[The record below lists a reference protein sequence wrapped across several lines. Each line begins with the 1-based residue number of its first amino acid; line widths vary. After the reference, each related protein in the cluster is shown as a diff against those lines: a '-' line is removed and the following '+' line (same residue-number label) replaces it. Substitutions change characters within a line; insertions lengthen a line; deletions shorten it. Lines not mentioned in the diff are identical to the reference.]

1 MTRVFCSHSVVND
14 LSAFRLPLN
23 TAGRPATRV
32 FHRPSIGS
40 VGPPGSV
47 RPLPI
52 CNSVF
57 FRCDLGLLVSQESGR
72 GSTPL
77 IRRMNDF
84 PLPAFSLASRVSLS
98 ARRSKSSSDSPG

>member
-52 CNSVF
+52 CNSVS
-57 FRCDLGLLVSQESGR
+57 FRCDLGLLVSQGERAWQYAVDSQDER
-72 GSTPL
+72 FSTSCFL
-77 IRRMNDF
+77 FGF
-84 PLPAFSLASRVSLS
+84 PNLS
-98 ARRSKSSSDSPG
+98 FRLTCLTMEY